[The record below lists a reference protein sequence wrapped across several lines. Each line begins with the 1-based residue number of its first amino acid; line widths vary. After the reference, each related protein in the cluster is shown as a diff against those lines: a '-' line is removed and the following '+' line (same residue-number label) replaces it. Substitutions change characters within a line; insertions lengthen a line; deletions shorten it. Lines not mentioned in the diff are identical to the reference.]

1 MGARGRDP
9 APGGFEDRG
18 ALGMLHP
25 DETAV
30 ARMPLLLVANAR
42 REGVA
47 GSDDGALA
55 RDKDRADL
63 PNAVRA
69 APRRMQ
75 RRLKVRADLHPA
87 PLGFGGHSHP
97 ASRIAST

>member
-1 MGARGRDP
+1 
-9 APGGFEDRG
+9 
-18 ALGMLHP
+18 MLHP

-30 ARMPLLLVANAR
+30 ARMPFLLVANAR

-55 RDKDRADL
+55 RYKDRADL

-75 RRLKVRADLHPA
+75 RRLQIRADLHPA
-87 PLGFGGHSHP
+87 PLGFGHGHCHP
-97 ASRIAST
+97 ASRIASTSGMPGECRRVAKCR